1 MYSESW
7 LECSFKNSLCLC
19 TFIYVCVCFPC
30 VANCVQRPEESI
42 RFLDLGLKW
51 GVFYPVW
58 VPGTK
63 CSFFDGVAQEA
74 LFYTEVYNA
83 LIGRWVLYTP
93 ATKTELI
100 YTWVAGVLSLLKST

>member
-1 MYSESW
+1 MSVY
-7 LECSFKNSLCLC
+7 
-19 TFIYVCVCFPC
+19 IYICVCLLPMC
-30 VANCVQRPEESI
+30 GQVRAEARESI

-63 CSFFDGVAQEA
+63 CSFSEETAQEA

-83 LIGRWVLYTP
+83 IDREMGP
-93 ATKTELI
+93 AYPGNQDATRLDLGS
-100 YTWVAGVLSLLKST
+100 WGSDSP